1 MSMKLKLT
9 PLAILGAI
17 GAFAAGSAGAGGLT
31 LNGVYQ
37 GDVSNVTVDASG
49 NVTATVGSPPPPG
62 SPPSCSVS
70 APSTATVNTSVSISA
85 SCSPAAT
92 SCAWTDDGPTPN
104 GCGGNVTF
112 TTTGTFHYQVQGTNS
127 NGTGSLSAEK
137 TITVSA
143 APPPPP
149 PGDYTL
155 DSTYDAKFDA
165 PGAVYYPT
173 VYGGNPTA
181 FQFDNDI
188 GINTGKFY
196 IVSANQQTVDIA
208 ISATPGD
215 FTNVTSNACKALSMG
230 SSKEMRYKTTSASGY
245 CHVPANTTMY
255 LNVRSTSNS
264 NNAALQV
271 VNYVIN

>member
-1 MSMKLKLT
+1 MKLKLT

-17 GAFAAGSAGAGGLT
+17 GVLSVGTAGAGQLT
-31 LNGVYQ
+31 LNGTPQ
-37 GDVSNVTVDASG
+37 GDVTNLTVDGNG
-49 NVTATVGSPPPPG
+49 NVVVTTGSPPPSG
-62 SPPSCSVS
+62 DPPSCSVS
-70 APSTATVNTSVSISA
+70 ALSSVTVNTSVSISA

-92 SCAWTDDGPTPN
+92 SCAWTDDGPTPS

-112 TTTGTFHYQVQGTNS
+112 TSTGTYHYRVQGTNA

-137 TITVSA
+137 TITVSD

-155 DSTYDAKFDA
+155 DSTYDAKFDS

-173 VYGGNPTA
+173 VYAGNPTA

-215 FTNVTSNACKALSMG
+215 FDNVTSSSCRSLSMG
-230 SSKEMRYKTTSASGY
+230 SSKEMRYKTTPTQGY

-255 LNVRSTSNS
+255 LNVRSTSSS
-264 NNAALQV
+264 NNAAMQII
-271 VNYVIN
+271 NYVIN